1 MHIQARNDPYAIRFL
16 FAYSLLNLS
25 LRYLANV
32 AVAYQLKRQVLE
44 ENLLHKSIIMMQ
56 QNSAHFEEGIVRAIQ
71 SAWQTFDEW
80 KARASV
86 PSQEIFSSLSAHLA
100 ALSPDHEWIQFAAR
114 ADHLLHPET
123 PLRDPELI
131 NYPLKGDPSVIPAH
145 TGYLERK
152 KRLTRTYTEGYF
164 VLTPAGFLH
173 EFSSSDPNLR
183 AGQIPSWSLFL
194 PECTLG
200 PASHTRARVN
210 KFHIECNPDG
220 QGTIKTGSFRGLLG
234 AEGTKAWSF
243 RARSRDD
250 MMEWWNDI
258 RMLCSKYL
266 VASERVERTGPVQ
279 DAVRSVGYLSGEELE
294 SEEEEMGDERER
306 ERRGPPP
313 AVGAA
318 GAAERAEGS
327 SVEEEPDVEPTYDHP
342 PVYTHPEKH
351 YPALEIGPHGYL
363 VRLFVFF
370 SLTFS
375 DIIPVLA

>member
-1 MHIQARNDPYAIRFL
+1 M
-16 FAYSLLNLS
+16 
-25 LRYLANV
+25 
-32 AVAYQLKRQVLE
+32 AVAYQLRRQVLE

-86 PSQEIFSSLSAHLA
+86 PSQEIFNSLSAHLA

-131 NYPLKGDPSVIPAH
+131 NYPLKGDASVIPAH
-145 TGYLERK
+145 TGHLERK

-173 EFSSSDPNLR
+173 EFTSSDPTIP
-183 AGQIPSWSLFL
+183 AGQHPSWSLFL

-200 PASHTRARVN
+200 PASHTRSRVN
-210 KFHIECNPDG
+210 KFHIECTPDG
-220 QGTIKTGSFRGLLG
+220 QGTIKTGSFRAILG

-294 SEEEEMGDERER
+294 SEEEEETGDEH
-306 ERRGPPP
+306 ERRVPPP
-313 AVGAA
+313 AAEAA
-318 GAAERAEGS
+318 AAERAEGS

-351 YPALEIGPHGYL
+351 YPAVEIGPHGYA
-363 VRLFVFF
+363 VRLF
-370 SLTFS
+370 TFS
-375 DIIPVLA
+375 